1 MLLKVFQLAGA
12 RLPVHCTWNKSLLGA
27 NHVSRNPNLPAMFV
41 PVRLLI
47 VKLPMDGTG
56 FTITAKLFVALKG
69 GTPLSVT
76 MVVMTLVVP
85 ACASVGVQ
93 VITPV
98 FVLMVGTFVPVT
110 VLDKA

>member
-76 MVVMTLVVP
+76 LVVP